1 MAERAHNQKEY
12 QNRSN
17 AFKGSDEHGSK
28 DRDYGCLRNNKTK
41 NQADDQS
48 TDDTLD
54 QADVV
59 PLFN

>member
-1 MAERAHNQKEY
+1 MPLRAPTNMVPRIEITD
-12 QNRSN
+12 
-17 AFKGSDEHGSK
+17 AW
-28 DRDYGCLRNNKTK
+28 RNNKTK

-48 TDDTLD
+48 TDDTFD